1 MGSDLVQTV
10 CNISAGNTSRHRV
23 NYISVS
29 KCVGHSTLYLWDLK
43 QHCVKKTGQK
53 TVGVQLRPL
62 AQLEYK
68 EIDVDYLYISA
79 YKGR

>member
-1 MGSDLVQTV
+1 M
-10 CNISAGNTSRHRV
+10 
-23 NYISVS
+23 
-29 KCVGHSTLYLWDLK
+29 
-43 QHCVKKTGQK
+43 KKAGQK

-79 YKGR
+79 YKGRDILHSLIKFF

>member
-1 MGSDLVQTV
+1 M
-10 CNISAGNTSRHRV
+10 
-23 NYISVS
+23 
-29 KCVGHSTLYLWDLK
+29 
-43 QHCVKKTGQK
+43 KKTGQK

-79 YKGR
+79 YKGRYTAQPDLYFLKQI